1 MIDNLLHRFG
11 FSKLN
16 YFGTKKVYPK
26 TEIANFHMNTRKPVV
41 LVAPL
46 DWGLGHTIR
55 CIPIIK
61 ELLENDCEVIVAC
74 NPKQKKVLSP
84 EFPVLGFVHLSGYDI
99 SYGGSRLST
108 ILKLIGQTP
117 KILMAVKREH
127 SWLSAFLAKNLV
139 DIVISDN
146 RYGLSSPLVQSVFI
160 THQLRVK
167 TGLGKAID
175 NAVQKKLYSL
185 INKFSLCWVP
195 DSPELIMNAGGGLSH
210 PRQLPGTPVTYIG
223 CLSRLHKCS
232 EQVIKNDLVI
242 ILSGPEPQRTIL
254 EAILV
259 RELKTF
265 QGTALIVRGLQDPEP
280 LSSFDKISIVNYA
293 SASELNKL
301 ICTAG
306 IIICRAG
313 YTSVMDML
321 KLGKKSILIP
331 TPGQAEQEY
340 LAKHLEKNKLAVIT
354 QQEGFRLQAAVEAA
368 NGTVLNAFGDSGDTY
383 KTAVRL
389 LVASVREKK
398 NIQSASADFGKSK
411 K

>member
-1 MIDNLLHRFG
+1 
-11 FSKLN
+11 
-16 YFGTKKVYPK
+16 
-26 TEIANFHMNTRKPVV
+26 MNTRKPVV

-74 NPKQKKVLSP
+74 NPKQKKILSQ
-84 EFPVLGFVHLSGYDI
+84 EFPLISFVDLTGYDI
-99 SYGGSRLST
+99 SYGGSRLT
-108 ILKLIGQTP
+108 TTLKLIGQTP

-127 SWLSAFLAKNLV
+127 SWLSAFLANNRV
-139 DIVISDN
+139 DVVISDN
-146 RYGLSSPLVQSVFI
+146 RYGLSSSFVRSVFI
-160 THQLRVK
+160 THQLRLK

-175 NAVQKKLYSL
+175 DAVQHKLYSL
-185 INKFSLCWVP
+185 INRFSLCWVP
-195 DSPELIMNAGGGLSH
+195 DSPDLIMNAAGGLSH
-210 PRQLPGTPVTYIG
+210 PRQLPVAPVEYIG

-232 EQVIKNDLVI
+232 EHVIKNDLVI

-254 EAILV
+254 EAILL

-265 QGTALIVRGLQDPEP
+265 NGTALIVRGLQDPEP
-280 LSSFDKISIVNYA
+280 LPSFDKISIINYA

-321 KLGKKSILIP
+321 KLGKKAILIP

-340 LAKHLEKNKLAVIT
+340 LAKHLEKNKLAVIA
-354 QQEGFRLQAAVEAA
+354 QQEGFRLQTAVEAA
-368 NGTVLNAFGDSGDTY
+368 NGTTLNAFNNSGDTY

-389 LVASVREKK
+389 LVTSVRREK
-398 NIQSASADFGKSK
+398 
-411 K
+411 